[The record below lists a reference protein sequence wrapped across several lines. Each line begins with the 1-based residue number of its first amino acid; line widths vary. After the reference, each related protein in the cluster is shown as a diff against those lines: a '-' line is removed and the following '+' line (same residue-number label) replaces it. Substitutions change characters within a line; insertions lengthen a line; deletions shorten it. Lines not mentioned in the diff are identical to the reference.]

1 MSDRRDR
8 EVSPKST
15 TSSVD
20 GNSFTIEEAYEIPQN
35 SGLPYA
41 FTRIDAV
48 YIWTQGGYQVG
59 RDPTDYP
66 LFVAVH
72 EDDVRAWQT
81 FFESVG
87 LPTVFQRRPSDEI
100 GSRIYVVLESRS
112 GLNVVFVDGYPVIPL
127 AETVAYMRDNSPH
140 FQPAISMLKEMY
152 PEEPSME

>member
-1 MSDRRDR
+1 MSDRRDH
-8 EVSPKST
+8 EVSPEST
-15 TSSVD
+15 TSSGD
-20 GNSFTIEEAYEIPQN
+20 GNSLTIEEAYETPQN

-72 EDDVRAWQT
+72 EDDVRAWQE
-81 FFESVG
+81 FFESVS
-87 LPTVFQRRPSDEI
+87 LPTVIDRRPSSGV
-100 GSRIYVVLESRS
+100 GSRIYVILEARS
-112 GLNVVFVDGYPVIPL
+112 DLDIVFVDGYPVIPL

-140 FQPAISMLKEMY
+140 FQPAILMLEKMY
-152 PEEPSME
+152 HEESS